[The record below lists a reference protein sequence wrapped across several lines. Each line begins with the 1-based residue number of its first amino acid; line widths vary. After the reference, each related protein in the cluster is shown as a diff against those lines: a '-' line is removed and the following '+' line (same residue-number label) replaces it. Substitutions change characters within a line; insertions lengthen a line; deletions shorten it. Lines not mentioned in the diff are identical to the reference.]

1 MAKQDDDLSLDCK
14 VINDQ
19 LKQTFDIEVT
29 KNYEGD
35 LYHCAVF
42 VSDFGTNDNEH
53 YETKGFDTERD
64 LFEYLQY
71 LFTLSY

>member
-1 MAKQDDDLSLDCK
+1 MAKQDDDLSLDFK